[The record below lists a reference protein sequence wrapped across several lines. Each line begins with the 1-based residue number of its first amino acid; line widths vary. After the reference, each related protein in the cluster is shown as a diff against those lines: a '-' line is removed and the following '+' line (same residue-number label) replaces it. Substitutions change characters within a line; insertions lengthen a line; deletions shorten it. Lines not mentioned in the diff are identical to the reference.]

1 MLNNKVELVQP
12 NERVDSFLG
21 GKLNIIQSPDYFNLS
36 VDALLLA
43 DFIKLPKHTNFKYID
58 FCSGNGAVPL
68 LLSQRTEAPLT
79 GLEIQEPLVDM
90 AQRSA
95 IYNNLQDRL
104 NFIQGDLK
112 EFATASGEQYDLVS
126 CNPPYFLVEDSNKV
140 HSLSSHAIARH
151 EITLKMED
159 WVYKAS
165 KIMKDKGKLFIVHRP
180 NRLDDLM
187 TTLLSYRFS
196 INRLKFIHPKPNQ
209 DANGVLIEAIYG
221 GGYHGTKVE
230 TPVVVH
236 NEDNTY
242 TDELKV
248 LYYGS

>member
-1 MLNNKVELVQP
+1 MINKQLQLVQP
-12 NERVDSFLG
+12 NERVDSFLSG
-21 GKLNIIQSPDYFNLS
+21 RLNIIQSPDYFNLS

-68 LLSQRTEAPLT
+68 LLSQRTEAHLT
-79 GLEIQEPLVDM
+79 GIEIQEALVDM

-95 IYNNLQDRL
+95 IYNKIEDRL

-112 EFATASGEQYDLVS
+112 EFVTSSGEQYDLVS
-126 CNPPYFLVEDSNKV
+126 CNPPYFLVEDNHTV

-151 EITLKMED
+151 EIMLSMDD
-159 WVYKAS
+159 WVQKAS

-180 NRLDDLM
+180 NRLDDLI
-187 TTLLSYRFS
+187 TTLLNYRFS
-196 INRLKFIHPKPNQ
+196 INRLKFIYPKPNQ

-221 GGYHGTKVE
+221 GGYRGTRVE
-230 TPVVVH
+230 TPIIVH

-242 TDELKV
+242 TDDLKV
-248 LYYGS
+248 IYYGS